1 MQSSLPQASASGAF
15 QSANRSW
22 LENPGFWLDVFQHFS
37 KYGHVENN
45 DFFFN
50 LPGFRIFRY

>member
-1 MQSSLPQASASGAF
+1 QASASGAF